1 MARAKGELLDQIK
14 QYRPEDELVD
24 AVMKE
29 KEEVDEDPLMSKFN
43 VTDPVKVN
51 NIVKYTI
58 QGEDNEG
65 TFRCQR
71 RFKEFY
77 ALSTMLRTRWPGCY
91 IPGVPDKKLMGA
103 NDSDYVEER
112 R

>member
-1 MARAKGELLDQIK
+1 MEA
-14 QYRPEDELVD
+14 
-24 AVMKE
+24 
-29 KEEVDEDPLMSKFN
+29 KEEEAEDPYTSKFT

-65 TFRCQR
+65 HFKCQR
-71 RFKEFY
+71 RFKEFF